1 MDEYAY
7 EIQTPDA
14 KGNWVA
20 ADTYETVKAYDESE
34 AQAKANDYVNG
45 LHLKIGRV
53 RNIRLIKLWHNPD
66 GEI

>member
-7 EIQTPDA
+7 EIQSPDA

-20 ADTYETVKAYDESE
+20 VETSQTVKAYDEAE
-34 AQAKANDYVNG
+34 ADQKARVYANDHYSNWRI
-45 LHLKIGRV
+45 K
-53 RNIRLIKLWHNPD
+53 NIRLIKRYVNPD

>member
-1 MDEYAY
+1 MGEYAY

-20 ADTYETVKAYDESE
+20 VDTTQTVKAYDEYE
-34 AQAKANDYVNG
+34 AETEASTFASNNYSNW
-45 LHLKIGRV
+45 RV
-53 RNIRLIKLWHNPD
+53 RNIRLIKRYVNPD